1 VVRVCNYHGRRKN
14 RAVGT
19 REAAERVRRALE
31 ARLAL
36 GDAGFLNES
45 EHGVPTFRVYAEQW
59 LKTYADVQCKQ
70 STRRSYEQ
78 LLRLHVTPRFGSK
91 LLTDIRRDEVKRFV
105 AELSRETRE
114 VNGASILRFSRNT
127 LRLIISALRAV
138 LNAALEDGLVDSNP
152 ASNVGKFAKT
162 EKPVRSASA
171 MLRKEMEEFLAA
183 VRGVRPRWFPF
194 FLTALR
200 AGLRKGELIALKWG
214 DIHFADSAND
224 PNRYIFVQRRPGSVH
239 HAKRK
244 QVAES

>member
-1 VVRVCNYHGRRKN
+1 MSVKIKKRGSKWYVYVNYHGRRKN

-36 GDAGFLNES
+36 GDASFLNES
-45 EHGVPTFRVYAEQW
+45 EHEVPTFRVYAEQW

-152 ASNVGKFAKT
+152 ASNIGKFAKQKSRCARPALCSARKWKSPWPPLG
-162 EKPVRSASA
+162 EFVHAGFRSFC
-171 MLRKEMEEFLAA
+171 L
-183 VRGVRPRWFPF
+183 P
-194 FLTALR
+194 
-200 AGLRKGELIALKWG
+200 
-214 DIHFADSAND
+214 
-224 PNRYIFVQRRPGSVH
+224 FVQACGRAS
-239 HAKRK
+239 
-244 QVAES
+244 